1 MLSLPDS
8 NITDMSLFFV
18 CAFPDSLGSGSG
30 QLIPPTM
37 VEEEEEE
44 ELEADA
50 LGDLPTIV
58 SEEVIQE
65 ADIAPPPQ
73 TDILP

>member
-1 MLSLPDS
+1 VFSDSLS
-8 NITDMSLFFV
+8 
-18 CAFPDSLGSGSG
+18 DSLGHV
-30 QLIPPTM
+30 IPPSTV

-44 ELEADA
+44 LFGEDVA
-50 LGDLPTIV
+50 LGDMTTIV

>member
-1 MLSLPDS
+1 MFSDSLS
-8 NITDMSLFFV
+8 
-18 CAFPDSLGSGSG
+18 DSLGHV
-30 QLIPPTM
+30 IPPSTV

-44 ELEADA
+44 LFGEDVA
-50 LGDLPTIV
+50 LGDMTTIV

>member
-1 MLSLPDS
+1 VFS
-8 NITDMSLFFV
+8 
-18 CAFPDSLGSGSG
+18 DSLSGSLG
-30 QLIPPTM
+30 HVIPPSTV

-44 ELEADA
+44 LFGEDVA
-50 LGDLPTIV
+50 LGDMTTIV

>member
-1 MLSLPDS
+1 MKCPVGALAASLSG
-8 NITDMSLFFV
+8 
-18 CAFPDSLGSGSG
+18 SLG
-30 QLIPPTM
+30 QVIPPSTVDE
-37 VEEEEEE
+37 VEEDE
-44 ELEADA
+44 ELEEGA
-50 LGDLPTIV
+50 LTDIATIG